1 MDASDFAALVAALQE
16 DHDIDEECATELAR
30 AVTGAMRGVFEKAG
44 SVLSTKGMDP
54 DEAPRVLTAD
64 HLRFAL
70 QPFHATLGPLSNL
83 PSRIVA
89 DGDGNCLLT
98 TLALDMEL
106 KVRHLTDHRTP
117 HLRIPASH
125 AQIPCLFLRSAP

>member
-1 MDASDFAALVAALQE
+1 MDPLADLVSSLQE
-16 DHDIDEECATELAR
+16 DYDIDEATATEMAR
-30 AVTGAMRGVFEKAG
+30 AVTASLVGVFEKAG
-44 SVLSTKGMDP
+44 SALSLKGFDP
-54 DEAPRVLTAD
+54 AEVPRVLTAD

-70 QPFHATLGPLSNL
+70 QPFHATLGPSSGM

-106 KVRHLTDHRTP
+106 KVSRRIVPAPPL
-117 HLRIPASH
+117 LRIPA
-125 AQIPCLFLRSAP
+125 F